1 MRKVKMERMVCMML
15 VGLIA
20 LASCAKEDPAKAEQK
35 FDRPVSTKPVVAKPV
50 IAKPKNYRIAI
61 TAVKRTM
68 TNVSTSGR
76 VYQTGFLEDG
86 VAVFVDN
93 LAAYW
98 VQNGRVYAANGFA
111 KTWSPSI
118 SYSKTGID
126 IDSVENA
133 VQ

>member
-1 MRKVKMERMVCMML
+1 MKRVVCLLL
-15 VGLIA
+15 VGSIA
-20 LASCAKEDPAKAEQK
+20 LASCAKDDPAKVEQK
-35 FDRPVSTKPVVAKPV
+35 FDRPVPTKPVVAKPV

-61 TAVKRTM
+61 AAVKRTM

-86 VAVFVDN
+86 VAVLVDN
-93 LAAYW
+93 DAAYW
-98 VQNGRVYAANGFA
+98 VQNGRVYTANGVA
-111 KTWSPSI
+111 KMWSPSI

-126 IDSVENA
+126 IYSVEKA